1 MGGLATRPGA
11 LCVIAGELVDP
22 CLQLLG
28 ACLSVLGALFGALA
42 GLHRVA
48 AGGLGGVR
56 ASTLG
61 FGHLLGVGGALLGQL
76 RALLGVASAL
86 PRVGGLDARPVGGL
100 MVCTSLRERLVAD

>member
-11 LCVIAGELVDP
+11 LCVIAGELVEP
-22 CLQLLG
+22 GLQLLG
-28 ACLSVLGALFGALA
+28 AFLGRLRALLGALT

-48 AGGLGGVR
+48 AGGLGGIR

-61 FGHLLGVGGALLGQL
+61 FGHLLSVGGALLGQL

-86 PRVGGLDARPVGGL
+86 PRVGGLGARPVGGL
-100 MVCTSLRERLVAD
+100 MVCTRLRERLVAD